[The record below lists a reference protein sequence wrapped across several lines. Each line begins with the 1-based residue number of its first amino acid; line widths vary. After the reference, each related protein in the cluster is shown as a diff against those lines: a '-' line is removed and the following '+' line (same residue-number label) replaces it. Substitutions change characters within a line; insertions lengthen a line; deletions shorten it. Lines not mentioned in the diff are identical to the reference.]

1 MQDAIASGFLG
12 AAAAVMGK
20 SGVDSGVTSGWGSTV
35 CGFVGFHEDSS
46 ALDVGAPST
55 VLESI
60 AAHLAM
66 LSTCSGL
73 TTALIRVAFLGLML
87 AINGAKLG
95 FMVRGMAAL
104 GATVFVAIDLV
115 AGTITEAI
123 ADAALFGH
131 RPSLRWTTGAA
142 LMTAGV
148 FVVAMEQARAQRA
161 ADARA
166 AAVAGASAEAPAVA
180 GAEAA
185 GPAGAAAEAGAE
197 AAGPAGAAPVAG
209 EYDAPGTP
217 HSVPAA
223 ASDSDGDDVG
233 TSANRRSSSG
243 PFTRRRARRAD

>member
-1 MQDAIASGFLG
+1 
-12 AAAAVMGK
+12 
-20 SGVDSGVTSGWGSTV
+20 
-35 CGFVGFHEDSS
+35 
-46 ALDVGAPST
+46 
-55 VLESI
+55 
-60 AAHLAM
+60 M

-73 TTALIRVAFLGLML
+73 VSQYCAAPLSPVPARTLRARLRRGCAGCCNPHRSPPVLSQTTALIRVAFLGLML

-166 AAVAGASAEAPAVA
+166 AAVAGASAEAAAV
-180 GAEAA
+180 
-185 GPAGAAAEAGAE
+185 AGAE

-243 PFTRRRARRAD
+243 PSTRRRARRAD

>member
-166 AAVAGASAEAPAVA
+166 AAVAGASAEA
-180 GAEAA
+180 
-185 GPAGAAAEAGAE
+185 AEAGAE

-233 TSANRRSSSG
+233 TSANRRSASG
-243 PFTRRRARRAD
+243 PSTRRRARRAD